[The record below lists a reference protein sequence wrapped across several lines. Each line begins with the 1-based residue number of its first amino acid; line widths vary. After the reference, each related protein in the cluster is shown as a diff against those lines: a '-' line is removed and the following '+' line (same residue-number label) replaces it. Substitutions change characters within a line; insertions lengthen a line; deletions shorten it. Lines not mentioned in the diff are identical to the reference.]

1 MGFVQS
7 ILEFFESIF
16 KSNSPEVHK
25 RQEIRKIEAELKAYQ
40 PVIYKNNMLTPNCG
54 ELFRILYENI
64 TPIGD
69 ILLNTIN
76 SDDLQRNMR
85 YEHQLLLTGFSSA
98 SQEKLEK
105 LDYEHRKREVL
116 ESALPM
122 ERVLEKQHRVLE
134 DLGKELSTPD
144 FMKIDEVISSLQQ
157 LTDLSRFHFMNVINT
172 FDPDYKGIQPGY
184 TPKFVAVVPDSM
196 AGSLQDLY
204 YLTANLTL
212 TGSVVRALVALD
224 ELRRGRP
231 LTAEEKDT
239 LMTNVR
245 KINTITKKILS
256 PEILKKIICI
266 AKKDPNVTP
275 QVASYKTNARQKFA
289 NYMQE
294 KCSADESNL
303 KVEIKD
309 LMISA
314 EIKQVFGAGPL
325 GPLNGYNNDTNE
337 QLQQNSPSAFLWIT
351 PLQLVKTFVANFLS
365 PSIMAL
371 LNDIVIEGFFA
382 TPEVKSDFSSL
393 IYSCGELAGE
403 IEAFE
408 KSFERNAPN
417 DTAVLL
423 GFIRDSHRNT
433 DFLARLAV
441 SVDAINTQAHRL
453 VLDSVQKISRL
464 STQVNELII
473 EGKKSQS
480 VVITNIKVLL
490 NSSRNRDTAEL
501 LDTQFPSWKL
511 FLDVMKNYVTI
522 SSAEKKS

>member
-1 MGFVQS
+1 M
-7 ILEFFESIF
+7 
-16 KSNSPEVHK
+16 HK

-105 LDYEHRKREVL
+105 LGYEHRKREVL

-212 TGSVVRALVALD
+212 TGSVGRALV
-224 ELRRGRP
+224 
-231 LTAEEKDT
+231 
-239 LMTNVR
+239 
-245 KINTITKKILS
+245 
-256 PEILKKIICI
+256 
-266 AKKDPNVTP
+266 
-275 QVASYKTNARQKFA
+275 
-289 NYMQE
+289 
-294 KCSADESNL
+294 
-303 KVEIKD
+303 
-309 LMISA
+309 
-314 EIKQVFGAGPL
+314 
-325 GPLNGYNNDTNE
+325 
-337 QLQQNSPSAFLWIT
+337 
-351 PLQLVKTFVANFLS
+351 
-365 PSIMAL
+365 
-371 LNDIVIEGFFA
+371 
-382 TPEVKSDFSSL
+382 
-393 IYSCGELAGE
+393 
-403 IEAFE
+403 
-408 KSFERNAPN
+408 
-417 DTAVLL
+417 
-423 GFIRDSHRNT
+423 
-433 DFLARLAV
+433 
-441 SVDAINTQAHRL
+441 
-453 VLDSVQKISRL
+453 
-464 STQVNELII
+464 
-473 EGKKSQS
+473 
-480 VVITNIKVLL
+480 
-490 NSSRNRDTAEL
+490 
-501 LDTQFPSWKL
+501 
-511 FLDVMKNYVTI
+511 
-522 SSAEKKS
+522 